1 MVENGSKTDQRVAVG
16 VAVHSQATR
25 NRPDRQANRESV
37 TGMNDSISSIRWL
50 RVLGAAV
57 AVVASSFLIL
67 MVIVMVYAFVLA
79 LQARGVPDQ
88 TVVNHF
94 AARVSPMLMPW
105 LEVLLAFVLALVVA
119 RRVEKAALIHGL
131 LIGLL
136 AGLLSVAVRL
146 LFGGRLGLRD
156 LVFIL
161 SVAGLGWLGSF
172 FGQGRMGRT

>member
-1 MVENGSKTDQRVAVG
+1 
-16 VAVHSQATR
+16 
-25 NRPDRQANRESV
+25 
-37 TGMNDSISSIRWL
+37 MNDSISSIRWL

-57 AVVASSFLIL
+57 AVVAWSFLTL
-67 MVIVMVYAFVLA
+67 MAIVMMYAFVLA

-88 TVVNHF
+88 TAINHF

-105 LEVLLAFVLALVVA
+105 LEVLLTFVLALVVA

-146 LFGGRLGLRD
+146 PFGGRIGLRD
-156 LVFIL
+156 LVFVL

-172 FGQGRMGRT
+172 FGQGRTGRT